1 MVRALAPPRTPA
13 MGGLTTVR
21 AHPIAGGG
29 PSARDELP
37 VARQR
42 SPRMDNRPGMS
53 GSTSIWTPLRQPE
66 FRGLWVS
73 GSVYFLGNAMHTMAV
88 SWLMVQ
94 ITRSSFLAALVQTA
108 AFLPMFLLSLP
119 AGVLADIT
127 DRRRLIVGALA
138 VYAVLAALLTGLA
151 AAGLAGPVTLLSFT
165 FAMGACTALLSPAW
179 NSAVGDTIV
188 RDELPQAIT
197 MIAMAFNGAR
207 AIGPALA
214 GVVFALAGSSAV
226 FGFAVASGL
235 VMMQAMRV
243 WPPRPHPPGKLPP
256 ERLWGGMLSGLRY
269 ARHSKT
275 ILAQLVRTVAF
286 SASGSALWALL
297 PFIAARQLG
306 LGAAGFGL
314 LMGCLGSG
322 AVAAG
327 FVIARLRARLGMD
340 RLASA
345 CCVVFAAVMLVGA
358 LSKSHLLVYAAL
370 VAGGAAWMAMM
381 STLNAATQTSAP
393 VWVRARAT
401 SMHTLCALGSF
412 AIGSAVW
419 GAVSGVVGLPITL
432 CVAAGGMVASM
443 LLARPFPL
451 RMGAASEVT
460 HATPWLD
467 LFVAEEPDPEAGP
480 VAVEIAYRIQ
490 PADAANFLDTAELLR
505 MPRQRDG
512 ATFWRIYRDL
522 GDPTRYLERFIVT
535 SWADY
540 LRHRAHAT
548 VADQALEAQV
558 RAFQAEGVPIGMQ
571 HYIAER

>member
-1 MVRALAPPRTPA
+1 MHNQRA
-13 MGGLTTVR
+13 MSR
-21 AHPIAGGG
+21 AT
-29 PSARDELP
+29 
-37 VARQR
+37 
-42 SPRMDNRPGMS
+42 
-53 GSTSIWTPLRQPE
+53 STWTPLRHPA
-66 FRGLWVS
+66 FRGLWIS
-73 GSVYFLGNAMHTMAV
+73 GGIYFLGNAMHTMAV

-94 ITRSSFLAALVQTA
+94 TTRSSFLAALVQTA

-127 DRRRLIVGALA
+127 DRRRLILGSLA
-138 VYAVLAALLTGLA
+138 VYAAAALLLTGLA
-151 AAGLAGPVTLLSFT
+151 AAHLAGPMTLLAFT
-165 FAMGACTALLSPAW
+165 FVMGACTALQSPAW
-179 NSAVGDTIV
+179 NSAVSDTIE
-188 RDELPQAIT
+188 RKELPQAIT

-207 AIGPALA
+207 ALGPALA
-214 GVVFALAGSSAV
+214 GLIFAFSGSSVVFGL
-226 FGFAVASGL
+226 AVASAL
-235 VMMQAMRV
+235 VMMQAVRR
-243 WPPRPHPPGKLPP
+243 WPPNPHPPRKLPP
-256 ERLWGGMLSGLRY
+256 ERLWGGMVSGLRY
-269 ARHSKT
+269 ARHSQT

-286 SASGSALWALL
+286 SANGSALWALL

-314 LMGCLGSG
+314 LMGCLGGG

-327 FVIARLRARLGMD
+327 FFIATLRARLALD
-340 RLASA
+340 RLANA
-345 CCVVFAAVMLVGA
+345 CCIVFAVVTLIAA
-358 LSKSHLLVYAAL
+358 LSSSRPLVYAAL

-419 GAVSGVVGLPITL
+419 GAISGIVGLPLTL
-432 CVAAGGMVASM
+432 CVAATGMVASV

-451 RMGAASEVT
+451 RMGDESEVT
-460 HATPWLD
+460 PATPWID
-467 LFVAEEPDPEAGP
+467 LFVAIEPEPQAGP
-480 VAVEIAYRIQ
+480 VAVEIAYRIH
-490 PADAANFLDTAELLR
+490 AAEAASFLDAVELLR
-505 MPRQRDG
+505 VPRQRDG

-540 LRHRAHAT
+540 LRQRERAT
-548 VADQALEAQV
+548 VADHELEAQV
-558 RAFQAEGVPIGMQ
+558 RAFQAEGVAIAMQ

>member
-1 MVRALAPPRTPA
+1 MW
-13 MGGLTTVR
+13 
-21 AHPIAGGG
+21 
-29 PSARDELP
+29 S
-37 VARQR
+37 
-42 SPRMDNRPGMS
+42 
-53 GSTSIWTPLRQPE
+53 PLRRPA
-66 FRGLWVS
+66 FRGLWIS
-73 GSVYFLGNAMHTMAV
+73 GGIYFLGNAMHTMAV

-94 ITRSSFLAALVQTA
+94 TTGSSFLAALVQTA

-119 AGVLADIT
+119 AGVLADIA
-127 DRRRLIVGALA
+127 DRRRLILGSLA
-138 VYAVLAALLTGLA
+138 VYAVSAILLTALAAGK
-151 AAGLAGPVTLLSFT
+151 LAGPATLLVFT
-165 FAMGACTALLSPAW
+165 FVMGACTALQSPAW
-179 NSAVGDTIV
+179 NSAVSDTIG

-214 GVVFALAGSSAV
+214 GVVFALAGSSVV
-226 FGFAVASGL
+226 FGFAVASAL
-235 VMMQAMRV
+235 VMVQATRT
-243 WPPRPHPPGKLPP
+243 WPPRPHPLRKLPA
-256 ERLWGGMLSGLRY
+256 ERLWGGMASGLRY

-286 SASGSALWALL
+286 SATGSALWALL

-314 LMGCLGSG
+314 LMGCMGGG
-322 AVAAG
+322 AVAVG
-327 FVIARLRARLGMD
+327 FFIARLRLWLGMD

-345 CCVVFAAVMLVGA
+345 CCLVFAAVMLIGA
-358 LSKSHLLVYAAL
+358 LSRLHALVYAAL

-412 AIGSAVW
+412 AIGSAGW
-419 GAVSGVVGLPITL
+419 GAVSGIVGLPVTL
-432 CVAAGGMVASM
+432 CAAAAGMVASV

-451 RMGAASEVT
+451 RIGAENEVT

-467 LFVAEEPDPEAGP
+467 LFVVEEPDPEAGP
-480 VAVEIAYRIQ
+480 VAVEIAYRIR
-490 PADAANFLDTAELLR
+490 PEDAERFLDTAEMLR
-505 MPRQRDG
+505 VPRQRDG

-535 SWADY
+535 SWVDY
-540 LRHRAHAT
+540 LRQRDRAT
-548 VADQALEAQV
+548 VADREVEARV
-558 RAFQAEGVPIGMQ
+558 RDFQAEGVPIAMQ